1 MAKKKAAARSR
12 GASTRK
18 KARGTEESERYNKA
32 LETFERAIKTLHKG
46 DVDKARTQFDGIIS
60 GFPAESELTDRARTF
75 RGICERRT
83 RDSRPHSPK
92 DMEGVVSYGVFLH
105 NRGDFKGA
113 VDKLSKAVEMDP
125 KSDHAQ
131 YCLAA
136 SYAQLGDAR
145 EATRL
150 LKRAI
155 STDPYNRVLAQT
167 DSDFDPVRNDPTVS
181 QILSSTT

>member
-1 MAKKKAAARSR
+1 MAKKKTAARSR

-18 KARGTEESERYNKA
+18 KARGTEESERYKKA

-46 DVDKARTQFDGIIS
+46 DVDKARALFDGLIS
-60 GFPAESELTDRARTF
+60 GFPAERELADRARTF
-75 RGICERRT
+75 LGICDRRK
-83 RDSRPHSPK
+83 RAGRSHSPK
-92 DMEGVVSYGVFLH
+92 DIESVVSYGVFLH
-105 NRGDFKGA
+105 NKGDFKGA
-113 VDKLSKAVEMDP
+113 VDRLSKAVEMDP

-136 SYAQLGDAR
+136 SYARLGDAR

-155 STDPYNRVLAQT
+155 TTDPYNRVLALT
-167 DSDFDPVRNDPTVS
+167 DSDFDSVRNDPTVS
-181 QILSSTT
+181 QMLSSTT

>member
-18 KARGTEESERYNKA
+18 KARGTEESERYKKA
-32 LETFERAIKTLHKG
+32 LVAFERAIKSLHKG
-46 DVDKARTQFDGIIS
+46 DIDKARTQFDGIVS
-60 GFPAESELTDRARTF
+60 GFPAEIELADRARTF
-75 RGICERRT
+75 LSICDRRH
-83 RDSRPHSPK
+83 RSARSYSPK
-92 DMEGVVSYGVFLH
+92 DIEGAVSYGVFLH
-105 NRGDFKGA
+105 NQGDFKGA
-113 VDKLSKAVEMDP
+113 VDKLSKAVEIDP

-136 SYAQLGDAR
+136 SYARLGDAP

-155 STDPYNRVLAQT
+155 TTDPYNRVLALT
-167 DSDFDPVRNDPTVS
+167 DSDFDSVRNDPTVS
-181 QILSSTT
+181 QVLSSTT